1 MQQILKF
8 GTSVLTSDRHD
19 VGSLHRTII
28 DIGGMAVT
36 AIAVERPLLTSGNL
50 LKPGGWTAPRD
61 QRVEMAL
68 VTGADDDEIRI
79 TPTED
84 EFLALPPYIV
94 GEVAEQGE
102 AWDLPPQIVAEDLG
116 ARASALLGGAYEP
129 LVDEVENRGPDER
142 HLSAETP
149 VWRHE
154 PHTQLGELDR
164 VLYDD
169 ETNAVT
175 GLVVRRGLLFHHDVL
190 LPASY
195 IVEVLDDL
203 VHVDLSDEAW
213 QSLEEY
219 VP

>member
-1 MQQILKF
+1 MQQVLKF
-8 GTSVLTSDRHD
+8 GTSVLTSDRRD
-19 VGSLHRTII
+19 VGSLHRTVI
-28 DIGGMAVT
+28 DITRMVLT

-61 QRVEMAL
+61 QRVEIAL
-68 VTGADDDEIRI
+68 VTGAEDDEIRI
-79 TPTED
+79 TSTEE

-94 GEVAEQGE
+94 GEVPEEGE
-102 AWDLPPQIVAEDLG
+102 AWDLPPQVVAEDLG

-142 HLSAETP
+142 HLSGDTP
-149 VWRHE
+149 VWRQE
-154 PHTQLGELDR
+154 PHTHLGDLDR

-175 GLVVRRGLLFHHDVL
+175 GLVVRRGRLFHQDVL
-190 LPASY
+190 IPASS
-195 IVEVLDDL
+195 IAELLDDL
-203 VHVDLSDEAW
+203 IHVDLTDGAL
-213 QSLEEY
+213 QSLQEH